1 MTKITKTETID
12 AITLYFAKKGQRLTN
27 LKKAPM
33 NKIEEIIKKHNL
45 NMEELLNELK
55 LSNEEAKKRKI
66 QLEEERKIELEKL
79 KKERELADE
88 KRKQKWL
95 CLDEEDKEK
104 VKIFAYE
111 DYVKRMNKTNEE
123 NKIMTNVLIRGLEMK
138 GCRIERIS
146 DTQFK
151 SNGITVHNG
160 YQVSLETINDKN
172 VFMEDFNFWLKRGDF
187 DFKFK
192 YSGEVEKLVDELY
205 ETRMIMEGFTKN
217 VDGEFYKTIRV
228 KRKN

>member
-12 AITLYFAKKGQRLTN
+12 AITLYFAKKGQRITN
-27 LKKAPM
+27 LKKSPM
-33 NKIEEIIKKHNL
+33 NKIEEIIKKYNL

-55 LSNEEAKKRKI
+55 LSNEKKKEEKI
-66 QLEEERKIELEKL
+66 QLEEQQIQLEEQQ
-79 KKERELADE
+79 KKEREIKTE

-111 DYVKRMNKTNEE
+111 DYVKTMNKKNEE
-123 NKIMTNVLIRGLEMK
+123 NKIMNDVLIRGLEMK

-146 DTQFK
+146 DNEFK

-160 YQVSLETINDKN
+160 FQVSLEKINDKN
-172 VFMEDFNFWLKRGDF
+172 RFMEDFNYWLKRGDF
-187 DFKFK
+187 NYNYK
-192 YSGEVEKLVDELY
+192 YSREVEKLVDELY
-205 ETRMIMEGFTKN
+205 ETRMIREGFTKN
-217 VDGEFYKTIRV
+217 EDGEFYKIIRV